1 MQQIDMDSCEQVGG
15 GLSPMGVLSVWNW
28 GATVVNGLV
37 TTVGYLGGT
46 LRNYYGEDAALEA
59 FRGGNLGA

>member
-1 MQQIDMDSCEQVGG
+1 MQVIDVDACEQVGG
-15 GLSPMGVLSVWNW
+15 GLTPLTLLSALNW
-28 GATVVNGLV
+28 GGTLLSGMVN
-37 TTVGYLGGT
+37 TIGYLGGT